1 MKTQHFHRN
10 ARFVLMSVTVVA
22 IAAFGIFGAGWAT
35 PARADGG
42 SGTVP
47 GVPGNNSS
55 GSGVATAAAATTGGC
70 GLGAQT
76 FSVTGA
82 TNVTQLLD
90 VSIGTVMLLSNQGG
104 VGTGAIRPLF
114 VPITSLRVNLIGA
127 TLLQSSPAG

>member
-1 MKTQHFHRN
+1 MKSQYFSRN
-10 ARFVLMSVTVVA
+10 TRLVLMSVTVVA
-22 IAAFGIFGAGWAT
+22 IAAVSIFGAGWAT

-55 GSGVATAAAATTGGC
+55 GSGVAAATTGGC